1 MVAVANASTP
11 AVDPATVVE
20 VVVAWGE
27 SVLHVAHLASANA
40 AFSLGDRGNFAL
52 PAERLGTSRLD
63 LVQGRAV
70 LVPAHV
76 SGLVAVGD
84 QHMTLADARATGH
97 IVDGRL
103 ALAHGV
109 RLRFEVGGFT
119 VQVAMVTA
127 AEKLSGRGPRRRLA
141 PWALALLLHAGTL
154 GALASSPRDSL
165 DAEDTAA
172 LDTPT
177 RALLVAKDQELGG
190 ASPPSPEQ
198 GAQALIAPSP
208 EPIPDVRALVESHR
222 FGALG
227 ARGQALEGS
236 STLDFGR
243 LELGHDPLLPS
254 LAGAGGAPCAARARG
269 LQAARS
275 AWMADSS
282 ESALKG
288 LLTHALA
295 PRVRARSTSW
305 GCGSEVRITT
315 GSALPWLRRLS
326 RKSSP
331 FMLGML
337 MSQMI
342 NDGAGSPP
350 IFASASTPSTAS
362 TMW

>member
-1 MVAVANASTP
+1 MVAFANASTP

-20 VVVAWGE
+20 VIVAWGE

-76 SGLVAVGD
+76 SGVVAVGE
-84 QHMTLADARATGH
+84 QQMTLADARVTGH
-97 IVDGRL
+97 IVDDRL
-103 ALAHGV
+103 PLAHGV

-154 GALASSPRDSL
+154 GALASAPRDSL
-165 DAEDTAA
+165 DTEETAA

-177 RALLVAKDQELGG
+177 RTLLLAKEQEPGAAAPGTAPQRIAHALIPPSHEPTTDVHTLVG
-190 ASPPSPEQ
+190 ASS
-198 GAQALIAPSP
+198 
-208 EPIPDVRALVESHR
+208 
-222 FGALG
+222 F
-227 ARGQALEGS
+227 
-236 STLDFGR
+236 
-243 LELGHDPLLPS
+243 
-254 LAGAGGAPCAARARG
+254 APCGCAAQRH
-269 LQAARS
+269 AARS
-275 AWMADSS
+275 AWMAESS
-282 ESALKG
+282 ESGLKG
-288 LLTHALA
+288 LLTQALA
-295 PRVRARSTSW
+295 PLVRARSTSC
-305 GCGSEVRITT
+305 GCGSEVRMTT

-342 NDGAGSPP
+342 NEGAGSPP